1 MKVKIIKE
9 QAVRMKDP
17 SAEEAYRLP
26 EDDIDELKAEVA
38 QLKVEVAMLNKKW
51 EMLADAI
58 MDHRYADRPH

>member
-9 QAVRMKDP
+9 QAVRMKGP

-38 QLKVEVAMLNKKW
+38 QLKADMVRLTKKIA
-51 EMLADAI
+51 EMAAQGGVSV
-58 MDHRYADRPH
+58 P